1 MYRTH
6 DQTTAGPLGFR
17 DILTILRIRKWTIF
31 VITLLILAAAFLYSR
46 LQPAVYQ
53 SQAEVLVRPIE
64 FASSR
69 FSSSGPVLVDMET
82 ETKVATSQG
91 VAILPTKKLGTTT
104 APDTLLGTLS
114 VTEARPITALYFT
127 YPAPH
132 PPPPHQHP

>member
-31 VITLLILAAAFLYSR
+31 VITLLILAAAFLYTR

-69 FSSSGPVLVDMET
+69 FSSSGPVLVHMNT
-82 ETKVATSQG
+82 ETTVPTSPRSP
-91 VAILPTKKLGTTT
+91 ILPPKNLATTT
-104 APDTLLGTLS
+104 
-114 VTEARPITALYFT
+114 
-127 YPAPH
+127 
-132 PPPPHQHP
+132 